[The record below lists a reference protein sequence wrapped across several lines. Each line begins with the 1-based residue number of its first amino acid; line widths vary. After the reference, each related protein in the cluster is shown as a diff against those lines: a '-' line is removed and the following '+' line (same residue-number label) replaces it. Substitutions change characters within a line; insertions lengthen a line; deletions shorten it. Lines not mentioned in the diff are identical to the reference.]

1 MTMDKIVTICTHI
14 IGEWNTLV
22 STIDRRKDWL
32 NIGPGCVKMNI
43 YTASVLLNS
52 NNFLFYNTIGKD
64 NEIGILNGMLCVY
77 IDNNLSD
84 YEFDIYW
91 SENYP
96 FHTIKTFKLNDE

>member
-1 MTMDKIVTICTHI
+1 MTMDKIVNICDHI

-32 NIGPGCVKMNI
+32 NIGSGCVKMNAN
-43 YTASVLLNS
+43 TASELLNS
-52 NNFLFYNTIGKD
+52 SNFLFYNASVQNKEFGLL
-64 NEIGILNGMLCVY
+64 NGILKVY

-91 SENYP
+91 AENYP
-96 FHTIKTFKLNDE
+96 FHTIKTIKFND